1 MTTIVLDAVR
11 NAYPT
16 AKHHER
22 ALVLD
27 ALDRLLRES
36 GIDRYVV
43 TTVSLPR
50 GEPPQLILRSDWPEP
65 WDKHYRG
72 EAWWSDHDVLA
83 GNVAFRVPAPAAMN
97 GHDGADQGPAEPP
110 NLIGIPCTRVARYQA
125 VALGASERPLNADEF
140 LLLAAMVRRLVD
152 RLNDVAPELLTRPGG
167 LTARERQIVA
177 LTARGKTSNE
187 IAVDL
192 GISAR
197 TVFAHLTSAGEK
209 LNAANKT
216 ETVVN
221 AYRFGQIAL

>member
-16 AKHHER
+16 VRHDER

-27 ALDRLLRES
+27 ALDRLLKES
-36 GIDRYVV
+36 GIDRYVIAN
-43 TTVSLPR
+43 VSLPR
-50 GEPPQLILRSDWPEP
+50 GNPPQVILRKDWPAG
-65 WDKHYRG
+65 WDRHYQG
-72 EAWWSDHDVLA
+72 VAWWADHDVLG
-83 GNVAFRVPAPAAMN
+83 GNVAFRVPAPVIMN
-97 GHDGADQGPAEPP
+97 GHDGEDQSPADPP
-110 NLIGIPCTRVARYQA
+110 NLIGIPCTKVARYQA
-125 VALGASERPLNADEF
+125 VALGSSERPLNADEF
-140 LLLAAMVRRLVD
+140 LLLAAMVCRLVD
-152 RLNDVAPELLTRPGG
+152 RLHDVAPELLMRLGG
-167 LTARERQIVA
+167 LTARERQVVA

-197 TVFAHLTSAGEK
+197 TVFAHLTSAGDK
-209 LNAANKT
+209 LNASNKT